1 MHNGCVSTH
10 RSLDGQ
16 PSLDGIEKT
25 APQTDR
31 QGSAGGG
38 NKSGIVVRTSQQ
50 RVASMGKLHRNK
62 AGSNY
67 MAAGENQYQLQL
79 KEFQTV
85 QKGVKGATEMQKQM
99 TPINI

>member
-62 AGSNY
+62 VDTSY
-67 MAAGENQYQLQL
+67 VDAGENQYQLPL
-79 KEFQTV
+79 REFQTAPKGA
-85 QKGVKGATEMQKQM
+85 KGVADKQM